1 MLCAPSC
8 KGTTVRA
15 RTHLVS
21 VPTHAIQTKRPPAT
35 MRRRYHVDIIATVAV
50 FMLGAGLWMRSGS
63 QAAVHDPVMEEAQIR
78 TTTAMV
84 AYFPALYINQQK
96 LTAEHITAYWF
107 KHCKCALRSPSCAFP
122 ERWNILMFD
131 RSHPGTGTPSLTST
145 RLRYA
150 CANSHRS
157 SGWLLALPNSF

>member
-50 FMLGAGLWMRSGS
+50 FMLGAGLWMRSCS
-63 QAAVHDPVMEEAQIR
+63 QAAVHHQVMEEAQIR

-84 AYFPALYINQQK
+84 AYFATLYINQAK
-96 LTAEHITAYWF
+96 LPEEHITAY
-107 KHCKCALRSPSCAFP
+107 
-122 ERWNILMFD
+122 
-131 RSHPGTGTPSLTST
+131 
-145 RLRYA
+145 
-150 CANSHRS
+150 
-157 SGWLLALPNSF
+157 